1 MMTMTDYEYV
11 RALWDRFCDMSDIS
25 ERDEWEAAHE
35 RLHKVLGRQKR
46 RLLLALSDAHGITVE
61 AASLAGFVAGL
72 RLGLG
77 MATELGQYSYI
88 ADIEQRVVMRMDKD
102 PEDRRP

>member
-1 MMTMTDYEYV
+1 MTEGYEYV
-11 RALWDRFCDMSDIS
+11 RALWDRFCDLSDMS

-46 RLLLALSDAHGITVE
+46 WLLLAITDAHGLTVE
-61 AASLAGFVAGL
+61 AASLAGFAAGL

-77 MATELGQYSYI
+77 LAQELGQYHYT
-88 ADIEQRVVMRMDKD
+88 ADVEQRVILRMDKD
-102 PEDRRP
+102 CNDRRP